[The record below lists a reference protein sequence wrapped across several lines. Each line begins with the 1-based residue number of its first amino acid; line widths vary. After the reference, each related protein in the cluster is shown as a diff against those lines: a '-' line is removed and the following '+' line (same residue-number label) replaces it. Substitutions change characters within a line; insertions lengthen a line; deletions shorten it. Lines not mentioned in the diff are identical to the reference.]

1 MISKNDHDEEKN
13 KHTRI
18 SGNFPT
24 SLLWGRVGG
33 GVPPLDF
40 LVLDV
45 WCRE

>member
-13 KHTRI
+13 KHTRT
-18 SGNFPT
+18 SGIFPT
-24 SLLWGRVGG
+24 PLLWGGVRGG
-33 GVPPLDF
+33 FPPLDF

>member
-18 SGNFPT
+18 PGIFPT
-24 SLLWGRVGG
+24 SLLWGGTGREL
-33 GVPPLDF
+33 PPLDF